1 MSDKGNTPS
10 YIGSYGDLA
19 LFGLRDKAVIIDT
32 SCNLVLESG
41 NVSVL
46 STSKKWELSE
56 EPANTSVLELADAA
70 LIDLDVKVITA
81 AAGRLYTIPK
91 GAQAEAE
98 KALEWRKEEGR
109 GGTPVGLNTARTL
122 AKGGQIGI
130 EKVRH
135 IAKYFPRH
143 EVDKKGKGWAPGQD
157 NFPSNGRIAW
167 ALWGG
172 DVAWRWAQAIVER
185 EDKKAVAA
193 SGVGDSYETNLDAF
207 KKSMYL
213 DPIAAPEFMARVRM
227 DGSGMDRLYKVDI
240 DGGVYVWDDGSW
252 DNLGHAEGDL
262 WTYDKALDD
271 PYDTCEKTHIPID
284 PDSAIIIAA
293 KMQEN
298 PEAFVTVDEIDQ
310 EEASLVA
317 FAISDIDWQSID
329 QTLTAAGSKGGKTN
343 QDGNYTPDERSKL
356 ADSQLRDAAG
366 LFAKMGGRVVPNGD
380 ASKAGTIMS
389 TDANTGQVTI
399 KTDSG
404 ETVTVPAKDTD
415 TEENYLKKQLPMGDV
430 ESPLDVSGIL
440 AQPRTPIN
448 QPYARLPGTLPPM
461 GASDLHELLYNWS
474 GWVQSQRD
482 QYTPSSAKDAAFSSD
497 TAEPKQ
503 EEEEPK
509 DGSKKEVYDHPL
521 LRKWRRDKD
530 KPQDHDPSMEW
541 ANPVVAAAPME
552 APARPVPSPAHVIK
566 TPEKKDASKAYQMT
580 PATSDVQPLYFA
592 IVADDDPRAV
602 LDLVSIV
609 PASSISPEPMTY
621 HRVKG
626 KWVRD
631 VSILNDLKSATPP
644 PVVPLNSKIL
654 NDVLIQVDQSA
665 GVAASAAYD
674 FSHLLMVLWGPNEDI
689 INTFGANFFDGLED
703 GVSMTE
709 ALTAAASIQA
719 DAMSDMSSS
728 KAEYLRQYWS
738 HGEGAAKIK
747 WGAKGDWKRCVRHL
761 GKFLGVRAKGY
772 CQLRHKDALGVST
785 ATHGKAY
792 KLGVN
797 ASAQEFMMEEVLTKN
812 YGRKTKVTQREL
824 LTPIDEILK
833 DKDDMYESD
842 WTPAQEILALMEDE
856 SCNKAMTAAGGLD
869 RNRGG
874 AEKLRRYWT
883 VGKGAAKIRWGTG
896 GDWTRCVRNLSKYM
910 GPRSS
915 GYCALRH
922 KEMTGVWTGD
932 KNHRQMFGRKGGGK
946 RVFSTEVLKSTS
958 QVIQAA
964 DLAARSSEIKERVA
978 LVASIPAK
986 TGAKFIIPLIIPEDV
1001 ESGDGRKFRKGSIT
1015 MRELPLPLLWQI
1027 KTAEG
1032 HNGSVVV
1039 GRIDHVERIDGGLGN
1054 ATGVFDTGHYG
1065 REAERLV
1072 RNGFIRGVSADMDQ
1086 FEAKEHKPEA
1096 SDEDDEDTL
1105 GKKKLIINKARI
1117 MAATIVPKPA
1127 FQQCSIVILPD
1138 SETTTI
1144 NDQENTMIPDGV
1156 YVDDADAADAQA
1168 LVACGFVAGAVPI
1181 EPPTEWFENPRLS
1194 GPTPLTVDDTGR
1206 VFGHIAAWHV
1216 DHIGLSYGTKP
1227 PRSRSNYAYFHT
1239 GVVRTDSGK
1248 DVPVGQLTLAGG
1260 HASLE
1265 ASAFEAVKHYDDTAS
1280 AIADVHAG
1288 EDAHGIWVAGSLRP
1302 SAQPEQ
1308 IRALRASAPSG
1319 DWRPI
1324 KGTLELVAVCQVNV
1338 PGFPIARARVA
1349 SGAVMALV
1357 AAGAATLAKM
1367 KSDPV
1372 AEMQDRIAKLEQL
1385 AAPTEDLAARVA
1397 SAKARIEEFA
1407 GTDEFGYISRD
1418 ERKAMAQKGEALPD
1432 GSYPIRSVGD
1442 LKNAIQAYG
1451 RSNKGDRAKVRKHI
1465 EKRARALNV
1474 RHLIPE
1480 DWKNAATAAVTA
1492 SAEDL
1497 KARLAAA
1504 QEALGKT
1511 FAAEDEMP
1519 VVDSATEAPAAP
1531 ELAPD
1536 APLPG
1541 QDVVGNPDES
1551 GFKFTPGKNQPR
1563 DYTGRFRDVLARL
1576 NDNLGVGGNQAVV
1589 DQIKETDQASL
1600 VGNYQDAARSATDLL
1615 DILDRLDDNA
1625 LNAVS
1630 VDNVRLAAKEL
1641 GEVIT
1646 NLPLPFSNQA
1656 QKVRY
1661 SDLPPALRG
1670 LMDNMVNRLTD
1681 KIGAEDAAEATKE
1694 LKGFMSGSDFF
1705 SQSEISSQ
1713 MAKMLRLLT

>member
-10 YIGSYGDLA
+10 YIGSCGDLA
-19 LFGLRDKAVIIDT
+19 LFSLRDKAVVIDT

-46 STSKKWELSE
+46 STSKKWELLE
-56 EPANTSVLELADAA
+56 EPTNSSVLELADAA
-70 LIDLDVKVITA
+70 LIDLDVKILTA
-81 AAGRLYTIPK
+81 SAGRLYTIPK
-91 GAQAEAE
+91 GAQSEAE

-109 GGTPVGLNTARTL
+109 GGTPVGVNTARTL
-122 AKGGQIGI
+122 ARGGQIGI

-143 EVDKKGKGWAPGQD
+143 EVDKKGKGWSPGED

-172 DVAWRWAQAIVER
+172 DTAWRWAQAIVER
-185 EDKKAVAA
+185 ENKAMSA
-193 SGVGDSYETNLDAF
+193 SGIGDSYETNIDSF

-227 DGSGMDRLYKVDI
+227 DGSGIDRLYKVDI
-240 DGGVYVWDDGSW
+240 DGSVYVWDDGSW
-252 DNLGHAEGDL
+252 DNLGHVEGDI

-271 PYDTCEKTHIPID
+271 PYDTCEKSHIPID
-284 PDSAIIIAA
+284 PDSAIIVAA
-293 KMQEN
+293 KMQED
-298 PEAFVTVDEIDQ
+298 PTCYVTVDEID
-310 EEASLVA
+310 EEESSLVA

-329 QTLTAAGSKGGKTN
+329 QTLTAAATSGKGGKTN
-343 QDGNYTPDERSKL
+343 QDGTYTPDERSKL
-356 ADSQLRDAAG
+356 AGSQLRDAAG
-366 LFAKMGGRVVPNGD
+366 LFAKMGGRVVPSGD
-380 ASKAGTIMS
+380 ASKAGTITA
-389 TDANTGQVTI
+389 TDADTGMVTV

-404 ETVTVPAKDTD
+404 ETVTVAAKDTD
-415 TEENYLKKQLPMGDV
+415 TEENFQKKQLPMGDLDK
-430 ESPLDVSGIL
+430 PLDVSGIL
-440 AQPRTPIN
+440 AKPRTPIN

-461 GASDLHELLYNWS
+461 GAEDLHELLYNWP

-482 QYTPSSAKDAAFSSD
+482 EYTPSGSSDSAFSS
-497 TAEPKQ
+497 K
-503 EEEEPK
+503 EEDSDKKE
-509 DGSKKEVYDHPL
+509 DSKKEVYDHPL
-521 LRKWRRDKD
+521 LRKWRKDKD
-530 KPQDHDPSMEW
+530 KPKDHDPSMDW

-566 TPEKKDASKAYQMT
+566 APEKKDASKAYQMS

-609 PASSISPEPMTY
+609 PASSVSPEPMTY

-626 KWVRD
+626 KWVRN

-665 GVAASAAYD
+665 GVTASASYD

-689 INTFGANFFDGLED
+689 ISTFGDNFFNGLEE
-703 GVSMTE
+703 GLPMTE

-719 DAMSDMSSS
+719 AGGLDRSRGN
-728 KAEYLRQYWS
+728 AEHLRQYWA

-772 CQLRHKDALGVST
+772 CQLRHKE
-785 ATHGKAY
+785 ATGMYTGNRSGNSHGKFA
-792 KLGVN
+792 
-797 ASAQEFMMEEVLTKN
+797 MEEVLTKN
-812 YGRKTKVTQREL
+812 YGRKTKVTQRDL

-833 DKDDMYESD
+833 DKDDMYEDNWS
-842 WTPAQEILALMEDE
+842 PPQEITSLMEEE

-869 RNRGG
+869 RNRGN

-883 VGKGAAKIRWGTG
+883 VGKGASKIRWGTG

-922 KEMTGVWTGD
+922 KEMNGVWTGD
-932 KNHRQMFGRKGGGK
+932 KSHRQMYGRKSGGR

-964 DLAARSSEIKERVA
+964 DLNAKTGEIRDRVS
-978 LVASIPAK
+978 LVASVSAQP
-986 TGAKFIIPLIIPEDV
+986 GAKFMIPLVIPEDM

-1039 GRIDHVERIDGGLGN
+1039 GRIDYIERVENGLGN

-1086 FEAKEHKPEA
+1086 FEAKEDKSEA
-1096 SDEDDEDTL
+1096 SDSEDDDTL

-1127 FQQCSIVILPD
+1127 FQQCSIIILPD
-1138 SETTTI
+1138 SQNTTI
-1144 NDQENTMIPDGV
+1144 NDQEKTMIPDGV
-1156 YVDDADAADAQA
+1156 YVDDADGADAQA
-1168 LVACGFVAGAVPI
+1168 LVACGFVAGAIPI
-1181 EPPTEWFENPRLS
+1181 EPPTDWFENPRLS

-1227 PRSRSNYAYFHT
+1227 PRSRSNYGYFHT

-1248 DVPVGQLTLAGG
+1248 DMPVGQLTLAGG

-1288 EDAHGIWVAGSLRP
+1288 EDQFGIWVAGSLRP
-1302 SAQPEQ
+1302 GAQPEQ

-1324 KGTLELVAVCQVNV
+1324 KGSLELVAVCQVNV

-1349 SGAVMALV
+1349 SGAIMALV

-1372 AEMQDRIAKLEQL
+1372 AEMQNRIAKLEEITT
-1385 AAPTEDLAARVA
+1385 PKEDLSARVA
-1397 SAKARIEEFA
+1397 SAKARIDEFA
-1407 GTDEFGYISRD
+1407 GTDEFGYISRE
-1418 ERKAMAQKGEALPD
+1418 ERKALAAKGEALPD

-1442 LKNAIQAYG
+1442 LKNAVQAYG
-1451 RSNKGDRAKVRKHI
+1451 RSTKQDRAKVRKHI

-1480 DWKNAATAAVTA
+1480 EWKSAATAAVTA

-1511 FAAEDEMP
+1511 FATEDEVP
-1519 VVDSATEAPAAP
+1519 VAESAPEAPVAI
-1531 ELAPD
+1531 D

-1541 QDVVGNPDES
+1541 QDIVGNPEEG
-1551 GFKFTPGKNQPR
+1551 GFKYEPGKNQPR
-1563 DYTGRFRDVLARL
+1563 DYAGRFRDVLARL

-1589 DQIKETDQASL
+1589 DQIKQTDQAHM
-1600 VGNYQDAARSATDLL
+1600 VGNYKDAAKSASDLL
-1615 DILDRLDDNA
+1615 DILERLDDNA

-1641 GEVIT
+1641 GEVIS

-1670 LMDNMVNRLTD
+1670 LMDNMITRLEA
-1681 KIGAEDAAEATKE
+1681 KIGAEDAAIATKD
-1694 LKGFMSGSDFF
+1694 LKGFISGSDLY